1 MASFIIEGGHKLR
14 GEITPQ
20 GAKNEALQV
29 ISAILLTSEPVTIH
43 NIPNI
48 LDVNNL
54 ISLLSKMGV
63 RITELGNHSWTF
75 QADQLDM
82 EYLGSQEF
90 VQRCSTLRGSILT
103 LGPLLAR
110 FHKACV
116 AKPGGDQI
124 GRRRLD
130 THFIGI
136 QELGA
141 KFNYNAERGVY
152 EIDANG
158 NAIENTAKHFDTD
171 NGVIAFKK
179 AAEFYRHA
187 KCPQVNI
194 FDNELGK
201 YVAEWD

>member
-1 MASFIIEGGHKLR
+1 MASFIIEGGHKLH

-29 ISAILLTSEPVTIH
+29 ISAILLTPEPVTIH

-48 LDVNNL
+48 LDINNL
-54 ISLLSKMGV
+54 INLLSKMGV
-63 RITELGNHSWTF
+63 RVTDLGNHSWKF
-75 QADQLDM
+75 QADRLDM

-124 GRRRLD
+124 GRRRLA

-141 KFNYNAERGVY
+141 KFNYSMERGVY
-152 EIDANG
+152 EIDANELKG
-158 NAIENTAKHFDTD
+158 TYMLLDEASVTGTA
-171 NGVIAFKK
+171 
-179 AAEFYRHA
+179 
-187 KCPQVNI
+187 NI
-194 FDNELGK
+194 IMTAVL
-201 YVAEWD
+201 